1 MYIRL
6 DVFAG
11 LLNIRPGELLH
22 AVRTGGVM
30 QGLQLPSA
38 RKIRGATLMFD
49 QALAT
54 AFAAEWHARE
64 PEAEPAASGEPLMT
78 LDAFARQADIPP
90 LVLWQAASRGKR
102 LRGVTLPVAIREDGQ
117 LLFEPAAVAR
127 FVTEY
132 HRLPRKN

>member
-11 LLNIRPGELLH
+11 LLNVRPGELLH
-22 AVRTGGVM
+22 AVQSGGVL
-30 QGLQLPSA
+30 QGLQLPPG
-38 RKIRGATLMFD
+38 RKVRGAALMFD
-49 QALAT
+49 QARAT
-54 AFAAEWHARE
+54 AFATMWHARE
-64 PEAEPAASGEPLMT
+64 PEAEPAASGEPLLP

-102 LRGVTLPVAIREDGQ
+102 LRGVTLPVAIREGGQ

-132 HRLPRKN
+132 RRQRQST